1 MMRKLA
7 WDTSFRRAYRKWVRK
22 NPGLQER
29 IFEVLDLLADDL
41 YSPQLKTHKLR
52 GQLQGLWAC
61 SVEYDCR
68 IVFTLEPDPESS
80 EDMIV
85 LIDIGTHDEVY

>member
-1 MMRKLA
+1 MRKLA
-7 WDTSFRRAYRKWVRK
+7 WDSSFKRAYRKWERK

-29 IFEVLDLLADDL
+29 IFEVLDLLAADAFA
-41 YSPQLKTHKLR
+41 PQLKTHKLR

-68 IVFTLEPDPESS
+68 IVFAFEPDPESS

>member
-1 MMRKLA
+1 MKKLA
-7 WDTSFRRAYRKWVRK
+7 WDTSFKRAYRKWVRK
-22 NPGLQER
+22 NPGLRDR
-29 IFEVLDLLADDL
+29 IFEVLDLLAADAFAT
-41 YSPQLKTHKLR
+41 QLKTHKLG

-61 SVEYDCR
+61 SVEYDSR
-68 IVFTLEPDPESS
+68 IVFTFEPDPESS

>member
-1 MMRKLA
+1 MRRLA
-7 WDTSFRRAYRKWVRK
+7 WSSSFRRAFKRRARKD
-22 NPGLQER
+22 PHLQQR
-29 IFEVLDLLADDL
+29 VLEAIEWLAEDAFDPL
-41 YSPQLKTHKLR
+41 LKTHKLR

-61 SVEYDCR
+61 WVEYDCR
-68 IVFTLEPDPESS
+68 IVFAFEPDPESD